1 MKTELL
7 VAFKYIIVAT
17 RARIDMR
24 VLVTG
29 ISGAMDWHI
38 TCGCMKDGV
47 IYIQGRIFASTPY
60 IRLNVAG

>member
-1 MKTELL
+1 
-7 VAFKYIIVAT
+7 
-17 RARIDMR
+17 MR

-38 TCGCMKDGV
+38 TYGCMKDGL

-60 IRLNVAG
+60 IRLNIAG